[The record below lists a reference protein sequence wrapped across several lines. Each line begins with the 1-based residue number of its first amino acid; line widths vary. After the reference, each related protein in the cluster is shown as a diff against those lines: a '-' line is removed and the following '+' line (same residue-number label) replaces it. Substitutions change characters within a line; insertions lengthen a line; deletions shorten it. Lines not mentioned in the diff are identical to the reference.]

1 MCMVEVSELG
11 ECTLLVDLEGT
22 IYTREG
28 VIEGAAKAVRELR
41 RLGVS
46 IRFLTNNDS
55 ESGEMITQRLATH
68 GVDATV
74 DDVFT
79 PVHAT
84 CAYLAHK
91 PNARVYLL
99 TTPDI
104 ASELGH
110 EAVLVDAH
118 EHPTHVVVGD
128 MRSQWSPIQ
137 LNGALAALRGGAEL
151 VALQKG
157 RCYMSGGAVH
167 MDTGAFVAALE
178 YAAGVEAVVL
188 GKPHRRFVDLACA
201 TVPESARRL
210 VLVVGDDI
218 TTDIAMGKAAQV
230 GTIQVKTGKWFA
242 QQGLVHMGEPDA
254 VIESVAELPTFLVR
268 FLSYG

>member
-1 MCMVEVSELG
+1 M
-11 ECTLLVDLEGT
+11 
-22 IYTREG
+22 
-28 VIEGAAKAVRELR
+28 RELR

-91 PNARVYLL
+91 PNARVYPL